1 MIRIT
6 PWGGAKVLFSGVTG
20 FNTPDYDIHDVR
32 EKIPPIG
39 WAIVTA
45 LIASLI
51 VAPATVLSWSE
62 TGYALL
68 AGVISTLLPAGS
80 LPLGNPGEL
89 VAMTAEL
96 VLALA
101 EIAGVSQAGAV
112 AVAVGMGGV
121 ALLGKYGGSG

>member
-1 MIRIT
+1 M
-6 PWGGAKVLFSGVTG
+6 LFSGVTG
-20 FNTPDYDIHDVR
+20 FNTLDYDIHDVR

-62 TGYALL
+62 TGYALF
-68 AGVISTLLPAGS
+68 AGVISTLLPVGS

-121 ALLGKYGGSG
+121 ALLGKYGRSG

>member
-1 MIRIT
+1 MIRTT
-6 PWGGAKVLFSGVTG
+6 PWGGAKVPFPGVTG
-20 FNTPDYDIHDVR
+20 FNTPNYDIHGVR

-121 ALLGKYGGSG
+121 ALLGKYGRSG

>member
-1 MIRIT
+1 MIKIT
-6 PWGGAKVLFSGVTG
+6 PSGVAKVLFSDATG
-20 FNTPDYDIHDVR
+20 FNTPDYDIHDVQ

-68 AGVISTLLPAGS
+68 AGVIATLLPAGS

-121 ALLGKYGGSG
+121 ALLGKYGRPG